1 MTWAPNPDTKK
12 VPYAVNMDELTRLAV
27 QARDGDGDALDAFV
41 RRTQADVWRFC
52 ARLTDNQR
60 ADDLVQETFLR
71 AWRSLPSFRADSM
84 ARTWLLGVA
93 SHVVAD
99 HIRRNARRGRLLGL
113 AGIQITPVADP
124 DVSQRPGNG
133 VDRSDELGTLDLLNS
148 LDLDQR
154 AAFVLTQV
162 IGCSYAETAEIV
174 GVPVGPV
181 RSRVARARGHLA
193 EAVNHAIAQ

>member
-1 MTWAPNPDTKK
+1 MGKRSPTL
-12 VPYAVNMDELTRLAV
+12 VVMDELTRLAM
-27 QARDGDGDALDAFV
+27 QARDGDVGALDSFV

-60 ADDLVQETFLR
+60 ADDLVQDTFLR
-71 AWRSLPSFRADSM
+71 AWRSLPSFRGDSM

-93 SHVVAD
+93 THVVAD
-99 HIRRNARRGRLLGL
+99 HVRRNARRGRLLAV
-113 AGIQITPVADP
+113 AGIQNMPVADP
-124 DVSQRPGNG
+124 DISQRPGNG
-133 VDRSDELGTLDLLNS
+133 ADRSDELGTLDLLNS

-162 IGCSYAETAEIV
+162 IGCSYAETAEII
-174 GVPVGPV
+174 GVPVGTV

-193 EAVNHAIAQ
+193 EAVNQAIAQ